1 MLFRLSDVS
10 KSFGAQDVLRGA
22 SLQVNPGEHVGLVG
36 RNGAGKTTIF
46 RLVTGEESTDSGQV
60 VRARGLKLGLLAQ
73 HVHFKAGSTVHE
85 SALAAFGRLQQ
96 IEHEMHELE
105 HRMADAADDLEKVLS
120 RYSDLQHEFER
131 EGGFEYSAKAEAIL
145 QGLGFDRDTW
155 QMETEKL
162 SGGQQ
167 NRLGLACLLLS
178 EPDVLLLDEPTNHLD
193 VGAVEWLEEFLQSYA
208 RGFVIISHDR
218 YFLDRACR
226 RIIEIENGQAASYA
240 GNYSD
245 FVVEREERREIQQR
259 AYDNQQRL
267 IAKTE
272 EFIRKNL
279 AGQKTKQAK
288 SRRTMLQKLERVDA
302 VRGNQ
307 AAGDFRLQEIERAG
321 THVLTIN
328 DAAVGYGDNVL
339 ARDISLIL
347 RRGECLGVI
356 GPNGSGKT
364 TLVKTILGKI
374 PALTGEFRWGSKVE
388 IGYYAQ
394 QLEDLDERNEI
405 IMELRRV
412 APSTATAGELR
423 SFLAK
428 FRFFGDDVYKH
439 IRDLSGGEK
448 GRLSLA
454 KLIYSGVNVL
464 VLDEPT
470 NHLDIPSRE
479 ALEEALEAYEGTIVT
494 ISHDR
499 FFLDRVATQIIALD
513 GRGSVEHYNGDYTEY
528 HDWKAMRS
536 VPSASANG
544 STAQR
549 SGPETKS
556 GRSSTSEAAQSVKGT
571 SRNRQL
577 SAKASGSGMKSVPSA
592 SADGTKRVKVVKKP
606 RDPQMIEAEIAE
618 LESAPPRSQ
627 TKCPLP
633 KWRATSPNLSRQ
645 TTLTRRPRP
654 DWLSCTTSGSGRRA
668 ASLRQRKSRR
678 VAKALLLVDAQDTCL
693 TSRSAVCYFRAL
705 AKESNSLASLSR
717 RHVAQLVEHFPDTE
731 GVSGSSPL
739 VPTNPQISQRSFIS
753 LARG

>member
-1 MLFRLSDVS
+1 MLFRLSEVH
-10 KSFGAQDVLRGA
+10 KSYGVQDVLRGT

-36 RNGAGKTTIF
+36 RNGAGKSTIF
-46 RLVTGEESTDSGQV
+46 RLVRGDETADRGDV
-60 VRARGLKLGLLAQ
+60 VRARGLRLGLLDQ
-73 HVHFKAGSTVHE
+73 HVHFKPGSTVHE

-105 HRMADAADDLEKVLS
+105 HRMANPDEDLEKVLA

-145 QGLGFDRDTW
+145 QGLGFDKDTW

-193 VGAVEWLEEFLQSYA
+193 VNAVEWLEQFLQSYA
-208 RGFVIISHDR
+208 SGFVIISHDR

-226 RIIEIENGQAASYA
+226 RIIEVENGQATSYS
-240 GNYSD
+240 GNYSHYL
-245 FVVEREERREIQQR
+245 VEREERREIQQR
-259 AYDNQQRL
+259 AYENQQRL

-302 VRGNQ
+302 VRGDQ
-307 AAGDFRLQEIERAG
+307 ASGDFRLQDIERTG

-328 DAAVGYGDNVL
+328 EGAIGYGDNVL
-339 ARDISLIL
+339 GRDISLIL

-364 TLVKTILGKI
+364 TFLKTILGKI
-374 PALTGEFRWGSKVE
+374 PFLNGDVRWGSKVE

-405 IMELRRV
+405 MMELRRV

-428 FRFFGDDVYKH
+428 FLFFGDDVYKH
-439 IRDLSGGEK
+439 VRDLSGGEK
-448 GRLSLA
+448 GRLALA

-479 ALEEALEAYEGTIVT
+479 ALEEALSAYEGTIVT

-499 FFLDRVATQIIALD
+499 YFLDRVATQILALD
-513 GRGSVEHYNGDYTEY
+513 GVGGAEHYDGDYTEY
-528 HDWKAMRS
+528 HDWKVGIRDTGAPP
-536 VPSASANG
+536 VAEPDNLVAVVAPP
-544 STAQR
+544 A
-549 SGPETKS
+549 PVVEPP
-556 GRSSTSEAAQSVKGT
+556 SVKAPPPPKKPG
-571 SRNRQL
+571 
-577 SAKASGSGMKSVPSA
+577 
-592 SADGTKRVKVVKKP
+592 VKVVKKKKP
-606 RDPQMIEAEIAE
+606 DARTPELIENDIAVAEARLNDISQQMGTPEVARDADRSIALNDE
-618 LESAPPRSQ
+618 YQQ
-627 TKCPLP
+627 TE
-633 KWRATSPNLSRQ
+633 
-645 TTLTRRPRP
+645 
-654 DWLSCTTSGSGRRA
+654 
-668 ASLRQRKSRR
+668 
-678 VAKALLLVDAQDTCL
+678 ALLKRLYDEWDRVSQEPA
-693 TSRSAVCYFRAL
+693 RSV
-705 AKESNSLASLSR
+705 
-717 RHVAQLVEHFPDTE
+717 
-731 GVSGSSPL
+731 
-739 VPTNPQISQRSFIS
+739 
-753 LARG
+753 